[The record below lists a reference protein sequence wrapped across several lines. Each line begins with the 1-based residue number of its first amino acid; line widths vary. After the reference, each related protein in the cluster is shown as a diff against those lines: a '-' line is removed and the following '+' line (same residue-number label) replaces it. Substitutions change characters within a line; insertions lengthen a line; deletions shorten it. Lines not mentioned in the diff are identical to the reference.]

1 MVGGRIA
8 LTAAA
13 ALLLLPAGAEGA
25 FPGENGRIA
34 YTNGSYE
41 ISTVNP
47 DGTGIQNLTST
58 PGDNI
63 WPAYSSDGQ
72 RIAFASTRDGNY
84 EIYVM
89 NTDGSGQQRIT
100 ADPRAD
106 YSPSWS
112 PNGSRIAFGR
122 DGDIWSMR
130 SDGTDQ
136 VNLTST
142 PAFESSPAWSPGGLT
157 IAFEWDGGIDTIKA
171 DGSNRTTIFD
181 GLEPAWSPDG
191 REIWESYQWTDS
203 AAEESYSYMAW
214 ANLETF
220 AGGNYFAPYGH
231 VAQPAVSPDNTQ
243 FAYAPDAYGTYL
255 GIMTR
260 AGADRTLPVAGRDP
274 DWQPLPVDTPSSFAR
289 PRGATPIY
297 APLVPAYRQ
306 CTAPNRTHGS
316 PLAYG
321 SCWPPGRTSDNLT
334 LGTPDVNGKP
344 ANSLGFLQLVV
355 HAGAPGGPDNSDVMI
370 TFSVTSVYNASDFTD
385 YTGELEARTRLQV
398 TDKQSGVAST
408 GVDFRLSFAVPCT
421 PTADTNTGANCSLST
436 TADSIRPGIVPEGQR
451 TIWGID
457 EVKVYDGGSDRDA
470 DTTRDNQ
477 LFETQGVFVP

>member
-1 MVGGRIA
+1 VGRIA

-13 ALLLLPAGAEGA
+13 ALLLLPAGAHGA

-58 PGDNI
+58 PGDNR

-72 RIAFASTRDGNY
+72 RIAFASSRDGNY

-89 NTDGSGQQRIT
+89 NADGTGQQRIT

-106 YSPSWS
+106 FSPSWS
-112 PNGSRIAFGR
+112 PDGSRIAFGR

-130 SDGTDQ
+130 SDGADQ
-136 VNLTST
+136 VGLTSS
-142 PAFESSPAWSPGGLT
+142 PDFETA
-157 IAFEWDGGIDTIKA
+157 
-171 DGSNRTTIFD
+171 
-181 GLEPAWSPDG
+181 PAWSPDG
-191 REIWESYQWTDS
+191 S
-203 AAEESYSYMAW
+203 AIAFEGSYSVHLIDPDGSNDRTTDYGLGPTWSPDGREVW
-214 ANLETF
+214 AGYDWHDSVEEITYEYIYWMNLRTF
-220 AGGNYFAPYGH
+220 GGGDYFAPYGH
-231 VAQPAVSPDNTQ
+231 VDQPAVSPDNTQ
-243 FAYAPDAYGTYL
+243 FAYAPQDGYGPNL
-255 GIMTR
+255 GVMTR
-260 AGADRTLPVAGRDP
+260 AGVDRTLPAYGRDP
-274 DWQPLPVDTPSSFAR
+274 AWQPLPVETPSSFAR

-334 LGTPDVNGKP
+334 LGTPDANGKP

-355 HAGAPGGPDNSDVMI
+355 HSGTPGGPENSDVMI

-385 YTGELEARTRLQV
+385 YTGELEARTSLQV

-408 GVDFRLSFAVPCT
+408 GVDFPLSFAVPCT
-421 PTADTNTGANCSLST
+421 PTPDTNTGASCTIDTS
-436 TADSIRPGIVPEGQR
+436 ADAVRPGLVPEGQR
-451 TIWGID
+451 SLWALD
-457 EVKVYDGGSDRDA
+457 QVKVYDAGFDGNA
-470 DTTRDNQ
+470 GTTTDNQ
-477 LFETQGVFVP
+477 LFEVQGLFVP